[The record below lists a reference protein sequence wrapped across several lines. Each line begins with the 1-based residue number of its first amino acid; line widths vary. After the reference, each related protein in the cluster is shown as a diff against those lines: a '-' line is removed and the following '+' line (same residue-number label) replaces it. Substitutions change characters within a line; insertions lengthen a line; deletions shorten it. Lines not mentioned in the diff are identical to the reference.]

1 MHLVS
6 LKNTTILVKLVF
18 LQQIL
23 EKNSFEIKIKSALN
37 IQIQRWA

>member
-37 IQIQRWA
+37 IQIQR